1 MKSHEFIREYEV
13 HRVQPSNNL
22 NIIVDSHYM
31 ERYVQRG
38 VGSHRTVAYIL
49 KKLPLIMDQLQE
61 IGYGDKVWIFQPATM
76 VALGLQRQMDKR
88 GMTEFVLRTVIP
100 WAPHKDGIVKIITV

>member
-1 MKSHEFIREYEV
+1 MKSKEFITEYEI
-13 HRVQPSNNL
+13 HRVQPSNDL

-38 VGSHRTVAYIL
+38 VASHRTVAYIL
-49 KKLPLIMDQLQE
+49 KKLPSLLDRLRE
-61 IGYGDKVWIFQPATM
+61 IEYGQRVWVYQPATM

-100 WAPHKDGIVKIITV
+100 WAPHKDGITDIITV